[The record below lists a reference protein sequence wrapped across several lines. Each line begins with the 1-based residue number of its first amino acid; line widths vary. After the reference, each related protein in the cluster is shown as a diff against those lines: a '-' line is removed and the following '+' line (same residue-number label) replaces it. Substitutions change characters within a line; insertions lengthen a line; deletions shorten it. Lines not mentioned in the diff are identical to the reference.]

1 VVLVQILAQKDLCH
15 IGFQLGCILF
25 LAFHSMFE
33 TLNKTFCLTVGCRVE
48 WGRGNMLD
56 TISLQ
61 NSWNSSDV
69 NCGPLSV
76 TTCAGTKKITGENG
90 SESVSGLHS
99 VEIDN
104 QGSSWL
110 GVQCL
115 YQFWATRYNSAPE
128 TSS

>member
-33 TLNKTFCLTVGCRVE
+33 TLDKTFCLTVGCRVE
-48 WGRGNMLD
+48 WGRDNMLD

-76 TTCAGTKKITGENG
+76 TTCAGTKKYLAKMVR
-90 SESVSGLHS
+90 SRSVVFILLKLTTRAA
-99 VEIDN
+99 
-104 QGSSWL
+104 L
-110 GVQCL
+110 G
-115 YQFWATRYNSAPE
+115 
-128 TSS
+128 